1 MVKCHL
7 STLMGRHKMKIADVS
22 RETKLNRSAITAMYN
37 EDVKRVDIEAID
49 KLCKLFKCQVSDLF
63 EWVSDDNN

>member
-22 RETKLNRSAITAMYN
+22 RETELNRSTITAMYN
-37 EDVKRVDIEAID
+37 EDVKRVDVEAID
-49 KLCKLFKCQVSDLF
+49 KLCKLFNCQVSDIF
-63 EWVSDDNN
+63 EYIKE

>member
-37 EDVKRVDIEAID
+37 EDVKRVDIKAID
-49 KLCKLFKCQVSDLF
+49 ELCKLFNCQVSDIF
-63 EWVSDDNN
+63 EYVKE